1 MKIPKDIRD
10 KRISEISNI
19 YNNALNDIQIY
30 NEKIYRIINNKQKTK
45 IEKRQQ
51 VKETILDS
59 LTDTMS
65 YILKEIETLYP
76 NSYDKNA
83 KIKLE
88 KLLYNKDGL
97 TLNQRINNWFKEEEN
112 EQNLAYHMRLIL
124 RTETEQII
132 PRIIQ
137 TKLTRN
143 TVYVE
148 ILEGGGECSTGICS
162 EYVDEQAYPED
173 EVELPPYHPDC
184 GCQAIFYDID
194 DLKELLEDKI

>member
-1 MKIPKDIRD
+1 MKIPKNIRD
-10 KRISEISNI
+10 KRISEISNM
-19 YNNALNDIQIY
+19 YDNALNDIQIY

-65 YILKEIETLYP
+65 YVLKEIERLYP
-76 NSYDKNA
+76 KSYDKNA
-83 KIKLE
+83 KINLE

-97 TLNQRINNWFKEEEN
+97 TLNQRIDNWFKEEEN

-143 TVYVE
+143 KIYVE

-162 EYVDEQAYPED
+162 EYADGQAYPED
-173 EVELPPYHPDC
+173 EIELPPYHPDC
-184 GCQAIFYDID
+184 ECQAIFYDID
-194 DLKELLEDKI
+194 DLQELLEDKI

>member
-1 MKIPKDIRD
+1 MKIPKDIKD
-10 KRISEISNI
+10 KRISEISNV
-19 YNNALNDIQIY
+19 YENALNDTQFY
-30 NEKIYRIINNKQKTK
+30 NEKIYRIINHKGKIKAQKKQ
-45 IEKRQQ
+45 E
-51 VKETILDS
+51 VKEEILNS
-59 LTDTMS
+59 LTDTMT
-65 YILKEIETLYP
+65 YVLKEIEKLYP

-83 KIKLE
+83 KINLE

-97 TLNQRINNWFKEEEN
+97 TLNQRIDNWFKEEEN

-143 TVYVE
+143 KIYVE

-162 EYVDEQAYPED
+162 EYADGEAYPED
-173 EVELPPYHPDC
+173 EIELPPYHPDC
-184 GCQAIFYDID
+184 ECQAIFYDID
-194 DLKELLEDKI
+194 DLQELLEDKI

>member
-1 MKIPKDIRD
+1 
-10 KRISEISNI
+10 
-19 YNNALNDIQIY
+19 
-30 NEKIYRIINNKQKTK
+30 
-45 IEKRQQ
+45 
-51 VKETILDS
+51 
-59 LTDTMS
+59 MS
-65 YILKEIETLYP
+65 YVLKEIETLYP

-83 KIKLE
+83 KIELE

-143 TVYVE
+143 KVYVE
-148 ILEGGGECSTGICS
+148 ILEGGGECSTGVCA
-162 EYVDEQAYPED
+162 EYAD
-173 EVELPPYHPDC
+173 
-184 GCQAIFYDID
+184 G
-194 DLKELLEDKI
+194 

>member
-1 MKIPKDIRD
+1 MKIPKDIKD

-19 YNNALNDIQIY
+19 YNNALNDTQTY
-30 NEKIYRIINNKQKTK
+30 NEKIYRIINNKEKTK
-45 IEKRQQ
+45 IEKRQET
-51 VKETILDS
+51 KEEILNS

-65 YILKEIETLYP
+65 YVLKEIEKLYP
-76 NSYDKNA
+76 DSYDKNA

-88 KLLYNKDGL
+88 ELLYNKDGL
-97 TLNQRINNWFKEEEN
+97 TLNQRINNWFKEEKN

-137 TKLTRN
+137 TKLTHD

-148 ILEGGGECSTGICS
+148 ILAGGGECSTGVCA
-162 EYVDEQAYPED
+162 EYADGEAYPEN
-173 EVELPPYHPDC
+173 EIELPPYHPDC
-184 GCQAIFYDID
+184 ECQAVFYDIS
-194 DLKELLEDKI
+194 DLEEII

>member
-1 MKIPKDIRD
+1 MKIPKNIRD
-10 KRISEISNI
+10 KRISEISNM
-19 YNNALNDIQIY
+19 YDNALNDIQIY

-45 IEKRQQ
+45 TEKRQQ
-51 VKETILDS
+51 VKDTILDS

-65 YILKEIETLYP
+65 YVLKEIETLYP

-83 KIKLE
+83 KIELE
-88 KLLYNKDGL
+88 KLLYHKDGL

-143 TVYVE
+143 KVYVE
-148 ILEGGGECSTGICS
+148 ILQGKGECSTGMCA
-162 EYVDEQAYPED
+162 EYADGQAYSED
-173 EVELPPYHPDC
+173 EIELPPYHPDC
-184 GCQAIFYDID
+184 GCEAIFYDID
-194 DLKELLEDKI
+194 DLVELLEDKI

>member
-1 MKIPKDIRD
+1 MKISKDIKD

-19 YNNALNDIQIY
+19 YENALNDIQFY
-30 NEKIYRIINNKQKTK
+30 NEKIYRIINDKKKTK
-45 IEKRQQ
+45 TQKKQE
-51 VKETILDS
+51 VKEEILNS
-59 LTDTMS
+59 LTDTMA
-65 YILKEIETLYP
+65 YVLKEIEKLYP

-83 KIKLE
+83 KINLE

-97 TLNQRINNWFKEEEN
+97 TLNQRINNWFKEIDN
-112 EQNLAYHMRLIL
+112 EQTLSYHMRLIL

-143 TVYVE
+143 KVYVE

-162 EYVDEQAYPED
+162 EYADGQAYPED
-173 EVELPPYHPDC
+173 EIELPPYHPDC
-184 GCQAIFYDID
+184 ECQAIFYDID
-194 DLKELLEDKI
+194 DLAELLEDKI